1 MDKLVKRNKIFL
13 RDGKVVK
20 IAQKVGCSQAA
31 VFNALSYRTN
41 SELAV
46 KIRKVAIEDF
56 GGIIGRRDEL
66 MVDED

>member
-31 VFNALSYRTN
+31 VFNALAYRTN
-41 SELAV
+41 SELAM